1 MLNACPVF
9 QRVVKISFIVWHFQV
24 CMPQAG
30 LGHPKLALNYQ
41 SMAGYVN
48 HSHWEHDSY
57 CEIISNLSLK

>member
-1 MLNACPVF
+1 
-9 QRVVKISFIVWHFQV
+9 
-24 CMPQAG
+24 MPQAG